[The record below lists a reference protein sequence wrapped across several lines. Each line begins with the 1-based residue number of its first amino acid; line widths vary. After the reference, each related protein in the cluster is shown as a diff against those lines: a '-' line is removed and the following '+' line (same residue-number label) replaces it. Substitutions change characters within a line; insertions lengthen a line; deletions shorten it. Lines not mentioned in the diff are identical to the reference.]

1 MSYPLQGKYDC
12 QETRVVGKETASGRR
27 FKLNVERS
35 DLPSSCCSLHYFIT
49 YSRLPMGLVWYFLGQ
64 TFPPKPEWSIEDIPD
79 LTGKVMI
86 VTGNIVWLSSSSAGL
101 TSF

>member
-1 MSYPLQGKYDC
+1 
-12 QETRVVGKETASGRR
+12 
-27 FKLNVERS
+27 
-35 DLPSSCCSLHYFIT
+35 
-49 YSRLPMGLVWYFLGQ
+49 MGLVWFLGQ